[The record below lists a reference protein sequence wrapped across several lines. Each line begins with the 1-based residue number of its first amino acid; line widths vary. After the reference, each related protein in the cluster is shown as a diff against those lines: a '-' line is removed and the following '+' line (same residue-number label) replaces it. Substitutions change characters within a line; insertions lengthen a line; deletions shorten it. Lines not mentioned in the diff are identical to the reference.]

1 MMLIDLRQL
10 HNTKNMKAKIFTIS
24 LFIMIAF
31 WFTSCSNKAFFLQS
45 SVLPAATGY
54 VEVSRDKSENYII
67 KIDLKNFAGAERLD
81 PSNLTY
87 VVWMVTAR
95 EAAVNIGRISTSN
108 SLKATF
114 ETKSSF
120 RPVKVFITA
129 EEQENV
135 RYPGSMVILTTDRF

>member
-1 MMLIDLRQL
+1 MK
-10 HNTKNMKAKIFTIS
+10 TKILTLTF
-24 LFIMIAF
+24 FIMIAL
-31 WFTSCSNKAFFLQS
+31 WFTSCSKKTFFLQS
-45 SVLPAATGY
+45 SVLPAAEGY
-54 VEVSRDKSENYII
+54 VEVSRDKSENYLI
-67 KIDLKNFAGAERLD
+67 KLDLKNFAGADRLD

-95 EAAVNIGRISTSN
+95 EAAVNIGRISTTN
-108 SLKATF
+108 SLNASF

-120 RPVKVFITA
+120 KPVQIFITA